1 MPSEGGEADQ
11 EDEEDGDNWGWWRKD
26 DATGTYAG
34 FEAGM
39 RTVAAAI
46 RDAAPDGGIDGV
58 LGFSQGG
65 CLAALVAA
73 ALEVPRREPPVGCPA
88 PSPSGGGAAE
98 PDWSWVQELRDAN
111 AGQPLKFA
119 VVYSGFWAPVPGLQ
133 WLYDGTGLGSSTS
146 SGEGPGSGEMK
157 EGGKIATPTL
167 HFLGSL
173 DSVVEEGR
181 SRALVDR
188 CADPRVAVHSGGHYV
203 PVARDRVMPLV
214 GFLREVLA
222 RQEGGEEGGKL

>member
-1 MPSEGGEADQ
+1 MSTPEELIERQHSSPMNGMSHIIRSRPPPSTSTS
-11 EDEEDGDNWGWWRKD
+11 
-26 DATGTYAG
+26 ATATTGAG
-34 FEAGM
+34 
-39 RTVAAAI
+39 
-46 RDAAPDGGIDGV
+46 
-58 LGFSQGG
+58 
-65 CLAALVAA
+65 
-73 ALEVPRREPPVGCPA
+73 
-88 PSPSGGGAAE
+88 
-98 PDWSWVQELRDAN
+98 PDWSWLDDLRDAN
-111 AGQPLKFA
+111 AGRPLRFA
-119 VVYSGFWAPVPGLQ
+119 VVYSGFWAPVAGLQ
-133 WLYDGTGLGSSTS
+133 WLYDGTGLSSSSS

-173 DSVVEEGR
+173 DSVVEERR